1 MGHFDNESRAFVDQ
15 VYQRADA
22 FLFGQWTYEIFAPT
36 GARWIRAAVPSQTP

>member
-22 FLFGQWTYEIFAPT
+22 FLFGQWTYEIFAPYW
-36 GARWIRAAVPSQTP
+36 GAMDPGCGPIQTP